1 MKKILFLLGV
11 FTFLSALSINPA
23 EAAVLHPIKQQ
34 EQTESVEKAERR
46 LSKKELRQER
56 RAQRKSFRK
65 ALREQ
70 LRQARKSGKVD
81 DVELILLVLLA
92 LIIAPLAMFIYDGYA
107 SDRFWLT
114 LVLWLAGLLLVG
126 LLGFLGSLAVLAS
139 VIYTLYVILSE
150 SL

>member
-1 MKKILFLLGV
+1 MKKILFFLGI
-11 FTFLSALSINPA
+11 FTFLSVIHINPA
-23 EAAVLHPIKQQ
+23 EAAVLHPIKQK
-34 EQTESVEKAERR
+34 EQTESVEKTERR

-81 DVELILLVLLA
+81 DVELILLVILA
-92 LIIAPLAMFIYDGYA
+92 LIIAPLAMFFYDGYA
-107 SDRFWLT
+107 SDRFWIS
-114 LVLWLAGLLLVG
+114 LVLFLAGAVLIG
-126 LLGFLGSLAVLAS
+126 LFGFLGSLAFLAS
-139 VIYTLYVILSE
+139 AVYTLYIILSE